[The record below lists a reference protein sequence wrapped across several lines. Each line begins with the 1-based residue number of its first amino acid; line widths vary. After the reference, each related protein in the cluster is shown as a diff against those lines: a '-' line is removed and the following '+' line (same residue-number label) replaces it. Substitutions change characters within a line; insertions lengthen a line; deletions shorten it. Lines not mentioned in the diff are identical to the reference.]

1 MPKEIFDKLNEK
13 VIKEQADVTAALSKA
28 YSSTPTP
35 IDYQERIDRF
45 TDALEALNNDAIDA
59 EQKNVLLKRCIE
71 RIIYSRERPTRLT
84 GAGTHG
90 TWSDTPINLEVKLRL

>member
-13 VIKEQADVTAALSKA
+13 VIKEQSDVKAALAKA
-28 YSSTPTP
+28 YSSAPSP

-45 TDALEALNNDAIDA
+45 TDALEALNNNAIDA

-71 RIIYSRERPTRLT
+71 KIIYSRERPTRLT
-84 GAGTHG
+84 GPGMHG
-90 TWSDTPINLEVKLRL
+90 AWSDTSINLEVKLRL